1 MQHLISQKK
10 LSEKDMM
17 NMIEK
22 SYEILS
28 YIQEKTKVDSFLV
41 VGSNLYSNIVDFINL
56 YNSKFKNMNNDILT
70 INGLLDG
77 ISVVEKDNK
86 QEQPSITSDILY
98 NDKEPI
104 NLKLDIPFH
113 DEVCEFTK
121 L

>member
-17 NMIEK
+17 NMIER

-28 YIQEKTKVDSFLV
+28 YIQEKTKINSFLV
-41 VGSNLYSNIVDFINL
+41 VGSNLYSHIVDFINL
-56 YNSKFKNMNNDILT
+56 YNSKFKTMNNDTLT

-77 ISVVEKDNK
+77 ISVVEKDNTQNK
-86 QEQPSITSDILY
+86 PCIQSDILY
-98 NDKEPI
+98 NDKEPF

>member
-1 MQHLISQKK
+1 
-10 LSEKDMM
+10 MM
-17 NMIEK
+17 NFM
-22 SYEILS
+22 
-28 YIQEKTKVDSFLV
+28 T
-41 VGSNLYSNIVDFINL
+41 
-56 YNSKFKNMNNDILT
+56 NNILT

-86 QEQPSITSDILY
+86 QEQPSIVTDMLY